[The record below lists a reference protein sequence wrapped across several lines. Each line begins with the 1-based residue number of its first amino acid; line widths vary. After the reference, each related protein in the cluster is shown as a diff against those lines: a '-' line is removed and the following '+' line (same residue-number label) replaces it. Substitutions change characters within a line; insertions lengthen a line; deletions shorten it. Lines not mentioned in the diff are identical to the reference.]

1 MRESGFDRHGNATAI
16 LPRVTWRPALAFQCQ
31 IPEKHT
37 ALVTAGATTS
47 TVTKAG
53 TSCKDFLFEFC
64 WMMECFEKCSHGESL
79 SPSVWWIELLE
90 EKFWEKQEGKRLAIY
105 VCFSFSVTNTMKTI
119 NTQIANL
126 FSTVDNISRPLR
138 ILWRWTLQWSKQL
151 RRVSDLLWKSRLSLR
166 SCWGSLLHLHLSNK
180 DINLCVS
187 NKVIH
192 LSVSNKDIYMHIY
205 LFRQTSFSLP
215 PWRLLRHHQG
225 HRHSLRQSL
234 SVGMEWRWWWWWWW
248 WWGLTMLI
256 TFSWS

>member
-90 EKFWEKQEGKRLAIY
+90 EKFWGKTGRKTSCHLCLLFILSDKNYEDYKHTDSKSFFYCWQHFQTFKNIMAVDAAVIKATQESLGPFVKKPPLTEKLLGKPFTLTFVKQRYKSL
-105 VCFSFSVTNTMKTI
+105 CFKQRHICAHISI
-119 NTQIANL
+119 QANL
-126 FSTVDNISRPLR
+126 LFASSMTSSPSSSG
-138 ILWRWTLQWSKQL
+138 TPA
-151 RRVSDLLWKSRLSLR
+151 LS
-166 SCWGSLLHLHLSNK
+166 
-180 DINLCVS
+180 
-187 NKVIH
+187 
-192 LSVSNKDIYMHIY
+192 
-205 LFRQTSFSLP
+205 QA
-215 PWRLLRHHQG
+215 
-225 HRHSLRQSL
+225 
-234 SVGMEWRWWWWWWW
+234 
-248 WWGLTMLI
+248 I
-256 TFSWS
+256 TFSRNGMEVVVVVVVVGWRWDRIWYLLKYG